1 MIDLYFLILA
11 VITKI
16 FNATEEHAIPTG
28 TPPKEAKAETETNQQ
43 QEKQKHEH
51 ALSNQSHAES
61 FMLFTY

>member
-1 MIDLYFLILA
+1 MQLSQKFLMPLKN
-11 VITKI
+11 TQYL
-16 FNATEEHAIPTG
+16 

-51 ALSNQSHAES
+51 ALSSQSPAES